1 MIQTYSN
8 HLSKLFKNIQTI
20 KNYQELLYFS
30 PLQKWQRHRCEQANT
45 ASHAELCR
53 TFHLHNHTLKLK
65 SLHFAKH
72 FDQTLLQIWYFQVSV
87 EGLLLLTLL
96 GPQTSQED
104 FPAICAGRSHL
115 RCPTTKLGW
124 PIVSAT
130 AHCHAIMC
138 MCNPIL
144 PWWSKGDCQV
154 LVVPEFVWK
163 AQSYSSLAPKCS
175 LVEQNVV
182 Q

>member
-130 AHCHAIMC
+130 AMI
-138 MCNPIL
+138 CNHVHVQPH
-144 PWWSKGDCQV
+144 PSV
-154 LVVPEFVWK
+154 
-163 AQSYSSLAPKCS
+163 
-175 LVEQNVV
+175 VEQRRLSSSCGAWVRV
-182 Q
+182 ESSIIFKSCTKV